1 MGRRAGARRS
11 RPGPGVILHL
21 DTHVV
26 VRLYVGERE
35 WFPSRALAALDHAR
49 LVYSPIVELEVQYL
63 YEIGR
68 IIVGPD
74 TILPYLTDRIGLAL
88 DETPYVVV
96 ARTARA
102 LSWTRDPFDRL
113 ITAAAI
119 ASNHPLLTRDRT
131 IRDHY
136 DAAFWDDE

>member
-1 MGRRAGARRS
+1 M
-11 RPGPGVILHL
+11 ILHL

-26 VRLYVGERE
+26 VRLYAGDRE
-35 WFPSRALAALDHAR
+35 LFPSRARAALDRAR

-96 ARTARA
+96 ARAARA

-119 ASNHPLLTRDRT
+119 VSNHSLLTRDQS

-136 DAAFWDDE
+136 AGAFWDET

>member
-1 MGRRAGARRS
+1 M
-11 RPGPGVILHL
+11 ILHL

-26 VRLYVGERE
+26 VRLYAGDRE
-35 WFPSRALAALDHAR
+35 QFPSRARAALDHGR

-88 DETPYVVV
+88 DKTPYVVV
-96 ARTARA
+96 ARAARA

-119 ASNHPLLTRDRT
+119 VSNHSLLTRDQS
-131 IRDHY
+131 IRDNY
-136 DAAFWDDE
+136 AGAFWDDA

>member
-1 MGRRAGARRS
+1 MT
-11 RPGPGVILHL
+11 LHL

-26 VRLYVGERE
+26 VYLYAGERRR
-35 WFPSRALAALDHAR
+35 FPSRAQVALDHAR

-63 YEIGR
+63 HEIGR
-68 IIVGPD
+68 LTAGPAV
-74 TILPYLTDRIGLAL
+74 IFPYLADRVGLAP
-88 DETPYVVV
+88 DDTPYVVV
-96 ARTARA
+96 TRAARA

-119 ASNHPLLTRDRT
+119 ASNQPLLTRDQT

-136 DAAFWDDE
+136 SAAVWDDQAV